1 MTEHQAKIAPPM
13 KQDAIKT
20 FVALRDAL
28 TTERNSIQHRLA
40 QINRV
45 LEVGNA
51 PPAAPVPVEETWRGR
66 RAGHKRRMSA
76 ATRKKLAESQRLRR
90 ARERGEISTPTTIES
105 NGSPKPGR
113 RKKRVMS
120 SQAKAKIAAAKR
132 KWWAARKK
140 AGK

>member
-1 MTEHQAKIAPPM
+1 M
-13 KQDAIKT
+13 KQDVIKA

-28 TTERNSIQHRLA
+28 ATERNSIQHRLV

-51 PPAAPVPVEETWRGR
+51 PLAAPAPAEETRRGH
-66 RAGHKRRMSA
+66 RARQKRRMSA
-76 ATRKKLAESQRLRR
+76 ATRKKLAQSQRLRR
-90 ARERGEISTPTTIES
+90 ARERGEISTPTPATIES

-113 RKKRVMS
+113 LKKRVMS
-120 SQAKAKIAAAKR
+120 SQAKAKIAAAKK